1 MPNNQQI
8 QVKIVNLK
16 KQEGLLIEGIQSFA
30 YGHPSRLRLADRL
43 NEVQAARLALEWAS
57 GSYSFPQELMAAR
70 TKRLIR
76 KEYDH
81 A

>member
-1 MPNNQQI
+1 MPSNQQI
-8 QVKIVNLK
+8 QSMIANLK
-16 KQEGLLIEGIQSFA
+16 KQEGLLMEGIQAFA
-30 YGHPSRLRLADRL
+30 YRHTSRLRLADRL

-57 GSYSFPQELMAAR
+57 GVYAFPQELMAAR

-76 KEYDH
+76 KEYDD